1 MDPLAW
7 SGAEQSAIP
16 GAVSAPTAPTV
27 RLARSVEH
35 ALRRLGTGFLFAT
48 FGIGSLIVACIVLP
62 ILALRERGAA
72 RELAAQRLLHRST
85 AAFVRLGT
93 ALRLFEL
100 RERGTERL
108 SRNAGLVLATH
119 PTLLDVVFLLSR
131 MPQADCIVKAEAWRN
146 PFLRPVVAAAGYVP
160 NTGGTS
166 VVEACAARLR
176 AGRAVI
182 VFPEGTRSPATDL
195 GPFKRGAA
203 RIALRS
209 GGDVTPVLIRCE
221 PSALRKDQRWWDVPN
236 AKLVFTLDVG
246 SPLSVAALAGDA
258 LGRGPALAA
267 RAFNRALLDHFE
279 ARAADAGVR

>member
-1 MDPLAW
+1 VDPLAW
-7 SGAEQSAIP
+7 TGAERSALP
-16 GAVSAPTAPTV
+16 GSVSAPG
-27 RLARSVEH
+27 LARSVEH
-35 ALRRLGTGFLFAT
+35 ALRRLGTGLLFAV

-62 ILALRERGAA
+62 ILAIREGGAA

-85 AAFVRLGT
+85 ALFVWLGT
-93 ALRLFEL
+93 ALHLFEL
-100 RERGTERL
+100 RVRGAERL
-108 SRNAGLVLATH
+108 QRNAGLVLATH

-146 PFLRPVVAAAGYVP
+146 PFLRYVVEAAGYIP

-182 VFPEGTRSPATDL
+182 VFPEGTRSPATGI

-209 GGDVTPVLIRCE
+209 GGYVTPVSIRCE

-246 SPLSVAALAGDA
+246 APLAVGALAGDA
-258 LGRGPALAA
+258 LERSPALAA
-267 RAFNRALLDHFE
+267 RAFSRALLDYFE
-279 ARAADAGVR
+279 TRAADARTR